1 MIGLSTGD
9 FYMGV
14 STLSY
19 FITKVKSPC
28 FQKFTKMKEKPTSLF
43 ITFDFPDWTEQFD
56 EILRHEKL
64 FGLMA
69 VTVTQAKLCSLCRG
83 LD

>member
-1 MIGLSTGD
+1 MDPFSNTA
-9 FYMGV
+9 
-14 STLSY
+14 
-19 FITKVKSPC
+19 
-28 FQKFTKMKEKPTSLF
+28 SLF
-43 ITFDFPDWTEQFD
+43 IIFDFPDWTVVEQFD

-69 VTVTQAKLCSLCRG
+69 VTETQAKLCSLCGG